1 MEKRRDNKNRALHS
15 GEVQLAD
22 GRYRFKYR
30 DVNGEAR
37 YIYSTRL
44 DKNDPIPSG
53 CKRDL
58 SLREK
63 ERQIQADLFDQI
75 ACNGGNIR
83 SWISYRDMFPRK
95 PVCEITPGPDI
106 GL

>member
-1 MEKRRDNKNRALHS
+1 MEKRRDNKNRTLRS

-37 YIYSTRL
+37 YVYSTRL
-44 DKNDPIPSG
+44 DKNDPTPGG

-63 ERQIQADLFDQI
+63 ERRIQADLFDQI

-83 SWISYRDMFPRK
+83 SKISYRDMFPRK
-95 PVCEITPGPDI
+95 PVCGTIHAPDI
-106 GL
+106 RL